1 MYSFVHKCSFKEDA
15 YSFFSKLALFSFLF
29 SSKSDGMTCLRAV
42 EDFLHQMAEGIEFL
56 RENRLLTSLIENGGL
71 HPNNIALDDGG
82 EREGRGDR

>member
-1 MYSFVHKCSFKEDA
+1 
-15 YSFFSKLALFSFLF
+15 
-29 SSKSDGMTCLRAV
+29 MTCLRAV